1 MNLKALIIFG
11 SIIAL
16 AITFA
21 FIIKIV
27 LLEDKIANIKSK
39 LYELEK
45 KIKEHDNDK

>member
-1 MNLKALIIFG
+1 MNLGALIIFS

-16 AITFA
+16 TITFA

-27 LLEDKIANIKSK
+27 SLEDKITNIKSK
-39 LYELEK
+39 LYDLEK

>member
-1 MNLKALIIFG
+1 MNLGALIIFS

-45 KIKEHDNDK
+45 KIKDPDNDK